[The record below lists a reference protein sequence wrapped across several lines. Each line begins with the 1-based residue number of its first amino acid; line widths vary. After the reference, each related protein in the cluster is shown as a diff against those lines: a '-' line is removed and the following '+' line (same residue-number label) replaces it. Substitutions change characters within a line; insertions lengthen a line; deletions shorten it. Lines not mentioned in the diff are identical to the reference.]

1 MLTGLTTQLPTQ
13 LAAQIT
19 AAGGDPT
26 KLIANPNAA
35 VATPWQFLPEPWGAI
50 GQLFVP
56 GASNWLLRSVN
67 YFPDASDAQQW
78 LVLLGWIVLGLAL
91 AAIAAARTRKA
102 LAVVEEAA

>member
-1 MLTGLTTQLPTQ
+1 M
-13 LAAQIT
+13 
-19 AAGGDPT
+19 
-26 KLIANPNAA
+26 
-35 VATPWQFLPEPWGAI
+35 ATPWQFLPEPWGAI